1 MANNKYE
8 EIAELLRQEIRS
20 LPEGGKLPTIREL
33 KKYHNASQ
41 ATIDRSLAMLEEQGE
56 IVRRPNSGYFRVSW
70 EGKQRRKLL
79 LFCFF
84 YHKEQLQNPLYGP
97 MLMELVRQAAEHNYE
112 LSPLAYDESGNLEA
126 LLQRIRAMNPVG
138 CLVLGCSEQTSAQL
152 RTLLEIPVVHLYPN
166 FTLEDDTVCAVDTDN
181 VQVMHLL
188 MDHLCELGHE
198 RIALLHGQG
207 FDATYMTH
215 QEERIDAFLHEL
227 AIRKLP
233 VTSRYIAY
241 GGFSVDCGYEGAKA
255 LLQLPQKRRPTAIIA
270 NDYNA
275 AGAYQ
280 AAHELG
286 LNIPRDLSIVGIDN
300 LPADL
305 GMLPRLTSVDIC
317 WKTAVAEALKMVD
330 DSAMVP
336 RFARI
341 AGELIVRGS
350 TGPCK

>member
-1 MANNKYE
+1 MASNKYE
-8 EIAELLRQEIRS
+8 EIAELLRQELRA

-33 KKYHNASQ
+33 KKHHNASQ

-79 LFCFF
+79 IFCFF

-97 MLMELVRQAAEHNYE
+97 MLMELVRQATEHSFE

-126 LLQRIRAMNPVG
+126 LLQRIRTMNPVG

-152 RTLLEIPVVHLYPN
+152 RSFLEIPVVHLYPN
-166 FTLEDDTVCAVDTDN
+166 FISEDNTVCAVDTDN

-188 MDHLCELGHE
+188 MDHLCGQGHE

-227 AIRKLP
+227 AIRRLP

-241 GGFSVDCGYEGAKA
+241 GGFSVDCGYEGAKV
-255 LLQLPQKRRPTAIIA
+255 LLELPPKRRPTAIIA

-275 AGAYQ
+275 AGIYQ

-286 LNIPRDLSIVGIDN
+286 LNIPGDLSVVGIDN
-300 LPADL
+300 LPGDL

-317 WKTAVAEALKMVD
+317 WKKAIMKAFEMIDDGAVAPCSV
-330 DSAMVP
+330 
-336 RFARI
+336 RI